1 VIPRVIA
8 IDGPAASGK
17 SSTAAAVAR
26 QLGWGHLDSGALY
39 RAVTL
44 AALDNL
50 GEVGRGRGEG
60 WSPQRLIALAEDLPV
75 RLVLVDS
82 VFRPE
87 VAGVDVGDAIR
98 SERVTRRVSDV
109 AAVPQVREWVNAR
122 QRRAVLEHPQGVVV
136 DGRDIGTIVFPD
148 APLKVFLT
156 ASPEERARR
165 RLAQRGDPV
174 SPEEV
179 RREAT
184 ALAARDRA
192 DSTRAVAPLK
202 PARDAVGLDTT
213 ALDQEQQVARVLA
226 LARDRFPG

>member
-26 QLGWGHLDSGALY
+26 RLGWGHLDSGALY
-39 RAVTL
+39 RAITL
-44 AALDNL
+44 AAIDNL
-50 GEVGRGRGEG
+50 GEG
-60 WSPQRLIALAEDLPV
+60 WSPQRIIALAEDLPV
-75 RLVLVDS
+75 RLVLVS
-82 VFRPE
+82 NVFRPE
-87 VAGVDVGDAIR
+87 VAGVDVAEEIR
-98 SERVTRRVSDV
+98 SERVTLRVSEV
-109 AAVPQVREWVNAR
+109 AAVPQVRAWVNAR

-136 DGRDIGTIVFPD
+136 DGRDIGTVVFPD

-165 RLAQRGDPV
+165 RLAQRGEPA

-179 RREAT
+179 EREAT

-202 PARDAVGLDTT
+202 PAPDAVGLDTT
-213 ALDQEQQVARVLA
+213 ALDQAQQVAHVVA

>member
-39 RAVTL
+39 RAITL
-44 AALDNL
+44 AALDSL
-50 GEVGRGRGEG
+50 GEGGRGKGEG
-60 WSPQRLIALAEDLPV
+60 WSPQKIIALAEDLPV
-75 RLVLVDS
+75 RLVLVDN

-87 VAGVDVGDAIR
+87 VAGVDVAEAIR

-122 QRRAVLEHPQGVVV
+122 QRRAALEHPQGVVV
-136 DGRDIGTIVFPD
+136 DGRDIGTVVFPD

-156 ASPEERARR
+156 ASADERARR
-165 RLAQRGDPV
+165 RLAQRGEPAG
-174 SPEEV
+174 PEEV
-179 RREAT
+179 HREA
-184 ALAARDRA
+184 AILAARDRA
-192 DSTRAVAPLK
+192 DSTRAEAPLK

-213 ALDQEQQVARVLA
+213 ALDRAQQVARVVA